1 MTQQKVKLKYVTRL
15 IYGDPLP
22 RIDNTQEDSV
32 QEGSVK
38 VFGSKGTFATC
49 NQANT
54 KAPAIIVGRKGSYG
68 KINWSQKS
76 CFASDMTFFI
86 DETTTKQHL
95 RWLFYLLQT
104 LNLDQGTEEAAVP
117 GLNRDDVYDREVLV
131 PSLSEQRAIAN
142 YLDHETAKIDRL
154 IIVAKNTIKLLQERR
169 TALITAAVTGQI
181 KVTA

>member
-1 MTQQKVKLKYVTRL
+1 MAFSILIKRLKLLYSKR
-15 IYGDPLP
+15 P
-22 RIDNTQEDSV
+22 R
-32 QEGSVK
+32 
-38 VFGSKGTFATC
+38 FGTE
-49 NQANT
+49 N
-54 KAPAIIVGRKGSYG
+54 
-68 KINWSQKS
+68 
-76 CFASDMTFFI
+76 
-86 DETTTKQHL
+86 H
-95 RWLFYLLQT
+95 LQT